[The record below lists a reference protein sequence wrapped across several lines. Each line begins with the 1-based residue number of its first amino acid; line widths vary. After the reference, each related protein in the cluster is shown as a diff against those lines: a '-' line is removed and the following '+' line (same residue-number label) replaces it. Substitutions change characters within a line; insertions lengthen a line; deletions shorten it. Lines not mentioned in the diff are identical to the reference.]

1 MQPHHPT
8 PSVRRLIVAFACAC
22 TLFLVACGGDDED
35 ADARGVTDPT
45 EATPRAD
52 GDDPAGS
59 EDEETASDAPATG
72 GSSSGGSGT
81 IVLGDE
87 TIEFDEV
94 QCTLDPQEAAAGGG
108 QILFVGQGLGV
119 DADGQDVLLD
129 VSRYDEDSQFAGDV
143 VSVEIGDI
151 MAGDNTSLESRTA
164 AGTVEVEGSTIRAEV
179 TLTDF
184 TESSELSASFE
195 ISC

>member
-1 MQPHHPT
+1 MEPHRHPT
-8 PSVRRLIVAFACAC
+8 PSARRLIAALACAC
-22 TLFLVACGGDDED
+22 ALVLVACGGDDGT
-35 ADARGVTDPT
+35 DARGVTDPI
-45 EATPRAD
+45 EAAPGAE

-59 EDEETASDAPATG
+59 DDQGAGPDVGAPG

-94 QCTLDPQEAAAGGG
+94 LCMLEPQEAAAGGG
-108 QILFVGQGLGV
+108 QILFVGQGMGV

-164 AGTVEVEGSTIRAEV
+164 AGTVEIEGSTIRAEV

-184 TESSELSASFE
+184 TESSELAASFE
-195 ISC
+195 LSC